1 MIFTLEALRAKH
13 GDSLLLHFGDA
24 ANPRLIVI
32 DGGPSGVY
40 KDALAPRLE
49 ELRTTRGGKLPIEI
63 LMVSHLDSDHV
74 RGVLDFSVAL
84 SEDEAKATGL
94 PVATLWNNAFEDL
107 AGATAPAE
115 VSAGASPGVASV
127 QPAEVAASIAS
138 VAEGRRLRDNA
149 RKLHWK
155 ENEGF
160 DGFVMAAADGGEP
173 KVIDL
178 DPLRFTIVGPRQAE
192 LDALR
197 KEWNKKLEELAG
209 PAPTE
214 LVHVAEYVDK
224 SIYNLSSIVCLVEAE
239 SKRMLLTGDARGD
252 NVLAGLESAGL
263 LGPGEATIDLDL
275 LKLPHHGSSRNVDV
289 DFFRRLKAKHLVVSA
304 DGKYGNPDLQ
314 TLQYIS
320 EARQDD
326 EFTLHLTYE
335 DFKEEVGPKILG
347 FLAAEKASGRGYEV
361 SYRPAA
367 DLSLR
372 VDLLDPLV

>member
-49 ELRTTRGGKLPIEI
+49 ELREARGGTLSIEV

-74 RGVLDFSVAL
+74 RGVLDFSEAL
-84 SEDEAKATGL
+84 SEDPAKAAGL

-107 AGATAPAE
+107 AGAAAPAE
-115 VSAGASPGVASV
+115 AAGA
-127 QPAEVAASIAS
+127 PAEAAAVNTAEVTAAIAS
-138 VAEGRRLRDNA
+138 VREGRRLRDNA
-149 RKLHWK
+149 RKLLWK

-160 DGFVMAAADGGEP
+160 DGFVMAADGDEP
-173 KVIDL
+173 KVVDL

-197 KEWNKKLEELAG
+197 KEWEKKLEELAG
-209 PAPTE
+209 PEPTE

-239 SKRMLLTGDARGD
+239 GRRMLLTGDARGD

-263 LGPGEATIDLDL
+263 LGAGEATIELDL

-320 EARQDD
+320 EARTDD

-347 FLAAEKASGRGYEV
+347 FLAAEKASGRGYDV

-372 VDLLDPLV
+372 VDLLDPLT